1 MSQRALTVEPDGT
14 LRVERQRADDPT
26 AIEAAVS
33 AFADRTSSSETW
45 WGFRL
50 CAASIW
56 RARRQGLSLDA
67 ILQTLE
73 THSTS
78 ELPAK
83 VRADIALWSQQLD
96 RLSVEADQSRLVLRS
111 PNPLAITAVMRHR
124 TLGDFVTR
132 QLNATTAELR
142 AEAYPDLL
150 ETFDACRYPVMDR
163 VPKGWQPGAA
173 LALPVSHQARPVA
186 QPPSRPAKPRA
197 RRAAAAQWRR
207 RPPQPCQATTRAGRL
222 CKNRAQPGARLCHV
236 HAPGGPEVES
246 VDRYLAASPLL
257 HQDLTGMLERGLL
270 TLPQVAVARVVA
282 LMGIGLGTWL
292 LSVLLRWCGMGGP
305 ALPLPRWV
313 VAGVALVA
321 TCGLAGRVVIGVG
334 LATSLAQ
341 VGLTLLSILL
351 DCLHKEGLIVNLCF
365 VVIPVLLPA
374 WGLAHYGW
382 ALGWVFVCFPVGLII
397 GQRVYTF
404 LDTMSA

>member
-1 MSQRALTVEPDGT
+1 MPQRALTVEPDGT
-14 LRVERQRADDPT
+14 LRVEPQRADDPA
-26 AIEAAVS
+26 AIEAAVA
-33 AFADRTSSSETW
+33 AFADRTSRSETG

-56 RARRQGLSLDA
+56 RARRQGLCLDD

-96 RLSVEADQSRLVLRS
+96 RLSLEADQSRLVLRS

-132 QLNATTAELR
+132 QLDATTAELR

-150 ETFDACRYPVMDR
+150 ETFDACRYPVMDH
-163 VPKGWQPGAA
+163 VPEGWQPGAA
-173 LALPVSHQARPVA
+173 PPLPVSHQARPVA
-186 QPPSRPAKPRA
+186 QPPARPAKPRA
-197 RRAAAAQWRR
+197 RRAAPAQRR
-207 RPPQPCQATTRAGRL
+207 QRLPQPCQATTRAGRP
-222 CKNRAQPGARLCHV
+222 CKNRAQPGARFCHV
-236 HAPGGPEVES
+236 HAPWVPEVES
-246 VDRYLAASPLL
+246 VARYLAASPLL
-257 HQDLTGMLERGLL
+257 HQNLTDRLERGLL
-270 TLPQVAVARVVA
+270 SLPQVAVARVVV

-292 LSVLLRWCGMGGP
+292 LSVLLRWCGVGGP
-305 ALPLPRWV
+305 ALPLPLWV
-313 VAGVALVA
+313 VVGVSLVA
-321 TCGLAGRVVIGVG
+321 TCGLVGRVMSGAGFV
-334 LATSLAQ
+334 ASLAQ

-365 VVIPVLLPA
+365 VGIPVLLPA
-374 WGLAHYGW
+374 WGLAHYGV
-382 ALGWVFVCFPVGLII
+382 ALGWVFVCFPVGLVV

-404 LDTMSA
+404 LDVMSA